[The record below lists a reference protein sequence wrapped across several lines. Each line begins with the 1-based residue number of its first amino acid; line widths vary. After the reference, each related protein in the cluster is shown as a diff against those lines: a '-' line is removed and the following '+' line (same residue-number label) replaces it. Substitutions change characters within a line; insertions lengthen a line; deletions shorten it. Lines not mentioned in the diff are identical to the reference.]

1 MIEKTERGYKM
12 AIVDVVKYNGTNDV
26 FAWKYPSDS
35 LSTWTQLIVGQSQEA
50 VVYKEGQALDV
61 FTNGRYVL
69 DTDNIPIL
77 RRFMS
82 LPFGGKTPFT
92 AEVWYINK
100 IYSLDIKWGTP
111 SPVQVTDPKYK
122 IFVPVRSYGQFGVRV
137 EDSRKFLQKLVGT
150 VPRFDKRNLVDYFR
164 GLYITKIKDTLS
176 SYFQKKQISVLE
188 INAYIDEISDCLK
201 EKIAPIMSEY
211 GLELINFYVND
222 VNVPEDDLA
231 VKRLKAALA
240 KKAEMEIIGYDYTQ
254 ERSFDALEGVG
265 KNASTAATVGMEIGS
280 GLGSAIGGI
289 FQGIAQNINIEE
301 QKLCPKCASKVKQTA
316 RFCGHCG
323 FGLQKE
329 ASILKKEEKKGIVCS
344 ECSAVYNE
352 NAKFCPECGK
362 KYRSCP
368 SCKADVKEGAVSCE
382 KCGHQFGKLCPKCG
396 QSIDIHAKFCPECG
410 MSLIKICSNCHA
422 QVKPT
427 AKFCPECGASL
438 KEESKKDVIQ

>member
-1 MIEKTERGYKM
+1 MS
-12 AIVDVVKYNGTNDV
+12 IVDVVKYNGANDV
-26 FAWKYPSDS
+26 FAWKYPSDN

-61 FTNGRYVL
+61 FPNGRYVL
-69 DTDNIPIL
+69 DTDNLPVL
-77 RRFMS
+77 RRFMN

-122 IFVPVRSYGQFGVRV
+122 VFIPVRSYGQFGVRV

-188 INAYIDEISDCLK
+188 INAYIDEISSCLQ

-222 VNVPEDDLA
+222 VNVPEEDLA
-231 VKRLKAALA
+231 VKKLKAALA
-240 KKAEMEIIGYDYTQ
+240 KKAEMEIIGYNYTQ

-265 KNASTAATVGMEIGS
+265 KNASTAATIGMEIGN

-289 FQGIAQNINIEE
+289 FQGIAGNINIEE
-301 QKLCPKCASKVKQTA
+301 QKICPKCGNKTRQST
-316 RFCGHCG
+316 RFCGTCG
-323 FGLQKE
+323 FDLQNKSSILQKE
-329 ASILKKEEKKGIVCS
+329 NLQKENFKKEEKKGITCNK
-344 ECSAVYNE
+344 CGTVYGE
-352 NAKFCPECGK
+352 NTKFCPECGK
-362 KYRSCP
+362 KYHACP
-368 SCKADVKEGAVSCE
+368 SCKADIEENAVGCE
-382 KCGHQFGKLCPKCG
+382 KCGHEFGKLCPKCG
-396 QSIDIHAKFCPECG
+396 QTIDINAKFCPECG
-410 MSLIKICSNCHA
+410 LSLVKTCPSCHA
-422 QVKPT
+422 QLKQT

-438 KEESKKDVIQ
+438 KEESKKDVI